1 MTKKNALT
9 GKNNI
14 SADDYIRKRREILD
28 LCYKRL
34 QEMIPECTSEVNLLK
49 CIEILEKHESRNDAG
64 DERQALCAIADTLD
78 RVAIDFIFIARN
90 IVFRCAILR
99 KIELSEN
106 IR

>member
-14 SADDYIRKRREILD
+14 PADDYIRKRREILD

-49 CIEILEKHESRNDAG
+49 CIEILEKHAG
-64 DERQALCAIADTLD
+64 DERQALCVIADTLD
-78 RVAIDFIFIARN
+78 RLAG
-90 IVFRCAILR
+90 LR
-99 KIELSEN
+99 
-106 IR
+106 

>member
-14 SADDYIRKRREILD
+14 PADDYIRKRREILD

-64 DERQALCAIADTLD
+64 DDSRYARPAGG
-78 RVAIDFIFIARN
+78 VAIDFIFIARN
-90 IVFRCAILR
+90 IIFRCAILR

>member
-1 MTKKNALT
+1 MTKKNART

-14 SADDYIRKRREILD
+14 PADDYIRKRREILD

-78 RVAIDFIFIARN
+78 RLAG
-90 IVFRCAILR
+90 LR
-99 KIELSEN
+99 
-106 IR
+106 

>member
-1 MTKKNALT
+1 MTKKNALI

-14 SADDYIRKRREILD
+14 PADDYIRKRREILD

-64 DERQALCAIADTLD
+64 DERQALCAIADNH
-78 RVAIDFIFIARN
+78 DFIQR
-90 IVFRCAILR
+90 FRIFF
-99 KIELSEN
+99 KYDFQ
-106 IR
+106 

>member
-14 SADDYIRKRREILD
+14 PADDYIRKRREILD

-34 QEMIPECTSEVNLLK
+34 QEMIPECTSEVK

-78 RVAIDFIFIARN
+78 RLAG
-90 IVFRCAILR
+90 LR
-99 KIELSEN
+99 
-106 IR
+106 